1 MKEGSVRQLTLT
13 LALGA
18 GLLLGGAAFGQ
29 SSSSQ
34 DSQSST
40 TNSSQTTDSQRNP
53 QTVPRTAERVRT
65 SSAAVLPSGT
75 QLAIR
80 TNENIEA
87 TPSDVGKTFSAEVAR
102 TIENQNGTVLV
113 PKGSPVALTIASV
126 NNPTLGENQAELALR
141 SITIHGRRY
150 LVSTNTVAEQ
160 GSGGLG
166 KNKKTAEMVGGG
178 AVLGTVIGA
187 VAGGGKGAAI
197 GAVLGGAG
205 GAGAQ
210 VLTKGKQVKVPA
222 ESVLTFQLSQAVRLQ
237 RRASAQ

>member
-1 MKEGSVRQLTLT
+1 M
-13 LALGA
+13 
-18 GLLLGGAAFGQ
+18 LGGAAYGQ
-29 SSSSQ
+29 STSSESSQ
-34 DSQSST
+34 STSDSTS
-40 TNSSQTTDSQRNP
+40 NRNT

-65 SSAAVLPSGT
+65 SRTDVLPTGT

-87 TPSDVGKTFSAEVAR
+87 TQADNGKTYSAEVAR
-102 TIENQNGTVLV
+102 SIEDQHGNVLV

-126 NNPTLGENQAELALR
+126 KNPTLGENQAELALH

-150 LVSTNTVAEQ
+150 LVSTNTVAQQ
-160 GSGGLG
+160 GTGGLG

-178 AVLGTVIGA
+178 ALLGTVIGA

-222 ESVLTFQLSQAVRLQ
+222 ESVLTFQLSQPIRLQ
-237 RRASAQ
+237 R